1 MIAYID
7 TSVVIPFIIGE
18 DITIRHALN
27 FPTAI
32 SSELLEIEAARTL
45 SRLYLQGEMDSSQCT
60 SALVRLRSLMDSIE
74 LEKLSSKVKARAK
87 KDFPTVIATLDAL
100 HLSTAL
106 CHPKVNEA
114 AAVSLF
120 SNDRQMNL
128 CAAALGMLT
137 PLSVS

>member
-32 SSELLEIEAARTL
+32 SSEPLEIE
-45 SRLYLQGEMDSSQCT
+45 
-60 SALVRLRSLMDSIE
+60 
-74 LEKLSSKVKARAK
+74 
-87 KDFPTVIATLDAL
+87 
-100 HLSTAL
+100 
-106 CHPKVNEA
+106 NEA

>member
-7 TSVVIPFIIGE
+7 TSVAIPFIIGE

-27 FPTAI
+27 
-32 SSELLEIEAARTL
+32 
-45 SRLYLQGEMDSSQCT
+45 
-60 SALVRLRSLMDSIE
+60 
-74 LEKLSSKVKARAK
+74 
-87 KDFPTVIATLDAL
+87 FPTVIATLDAL